1 MSLFSEFSSLLPYV
15 QSVRKLK
22 DYLIFDISFSKDW
35 KIPKKFVIE
44 DKIVEVEA
52 PNEGERFFHF
62 VSGMN
67 EEEVQ
72 LTQNNI
78 NGIIKFN
85 IEREE
90 KEKLFQT
97 KIEELKTIF
106 DKSPLKNLK
115 SLKFEVKNK
124 IELNDGEEVN
134 ITKVVRKTEE

>member
-22 DYLIFDISFSKDW
+22 DYLVFDVSFPREW
-35 KIPKKFVIE
+35 KIPKKFVVE

-52 PNEGERFFHF
+52 TSEGERFFHF
-62 VSGMN
+62 VSDMSEDN
-67 EEEVQ
+67 VQ
-72 LTQNNI
+72 LVQNNI
-78 NGIIKFN
+78 VGIIKYN
-85 IEREE
+85 VEREE

-106 DKSPLKNLK
+106 DKSSLKNLK

-124 IELNDGEEVN
+124 IELNHGEEID
-134 ITKVVRKTEE
+134 ITKVVRKTED